1 MTAIEE
7 IIKRE
12 VNPFDLL
19 NLKPGNFWGEKQDSA
34 LTVESIHQ
42 EAIAEIEE
50 LLDLVAKDHRSRT
63 VMLFGDS
70 GSGKSHLLGRLK
82 RTLNPKAFFA
92 YIGPWAASDHIWRH
106 TLRYTV
112 DSLMQVPED
121 QQESQ
126 ESQLMLW
133 LKSLSAFTK
142 RSLTERIVKD
152 NFWEILQSGRQK
164 FIQHLKNTYRK
175 QSIYNPDIFFGVLHD
190 LTNPELYPLAC
201 EWLRGDDLSEE
212 SMQALKVKQ
221 CIDTEDAA
229 KTILANF
236 GKISTETQPIVLC
249 FDNLDNIPKLPDG
262 FQDFQ
267 PLFNVNTTIHNEYF
281 KNFLV
286 IISIITNTWK
296 RNANRI
302 QQADKAGIHRGI
314 QLKSI
319 TLEQAEAL
327 WAYRLKPLHT
337 QANLQTLSNVY
348 PLTRQAL
355 EQKYPGGR
363 TFPRYVLMLG
373 REEYQRYKLDLVET
387 YKSTSIDIPINP
399 QLQLSTEERIKA
411 EFQLQWQHEYNK
423 VQEKIT
429 KITFLAAPELIR
441 MLEEALSALQVQE
454 IKPKLI
460 SGKYASNSL
469 SYQQSGQPKRV
480 GVVWTEDANM
490 KTFYS
495 VMNACQK
502 VVNLNLCKTLYL
514 IREAGVGNSKLAGN
528 RIYRQIFT
536 GSQHHHI
543 TPSLSSVHDLA
554 TYHSLVNAALANEL
568 VVAGKT
574 LSLQELEALVCETQ
588 SLHKCSLLQDLEIIP
603 KENDGGNSNGHGKV
617 DLQEVKQFLLNVV
630 ITQQFMGLQ
639 ALVDQVC
646 SKVSQVVEAQID
658 QLIQQLCH
666 ENKVQILDHNAKRE
680 SQFILLV
687 TEKN

>member
-1 MTAIEE
+1 MTSIDD

-12 VNPFDLL
+12 VNPFDLI

-42 EAIAEIEE
+42 EAIAEIEG
-50 LLDLVAKDHRSRT
+50 LLDLVARDHRSRT

-92 YIGPWAASDHIWRH
+92 YIGPWADSEHIWRH
-106 TLRYTV
+106 ILRYTV
-112 DSLMQVPED
+112 DSLMQVPEG

-133 LKSLSAFTK
+133 LKSLSAFTE
-142 RSLTERIVKD
+142 RSLIDRVVKD

-164 FIQHLKNTYRK
+164 FIQHLKKTYKK

-190 LTNPELYPLAC
+190 LIDPELYPLAC
-201 EWLRGDDLSEE
+201 EWLRGDDLGEE
-212 SMQALKVKQ
+212 SMQALKVKH

-236 GKISTETQPIVLC
+236 GKIATETQPIVLC

-267 PLFNVNTTIHNEYF
+267 PLFNVNTTIHNDYL

-286 IISIITNTWK
+286 IISIVTNTWK
-296 RNANRI
+296 RNVDRI
-302 QQADKAGIHRGI
+302 QQADKAGIHRGV

-327 WAYRLKPLHT
+327 WAYRLKPIHI
-337 QANLQTLSNVY
+337 QSNPQPPSNLY
-348 PLTRQAL
+348 PLARQAL

-363 TFPRYVLMLG
+363 TFPRHALMLG
-373 REEYQRYKLDLVET
+373 REEYQRYKNGIVGPEP
-387 YKSTSIDIPINP
+387 SPAPI
-399 QLQLSTEERIKA
+399 EKIKA
-411 EFQLQWQHEYNK
+411 EFHLLWQDEYNK

-441 MLEEALSALQVQE
+441 MLEEALYALQVQE
-454 IKPKLI
+454 IKPKLLN
-460 SGKYASNSL
+460 GKYASNSL
-469 SYQQSGQPKRV
+469 IYQQSAQRERV

-490 KTFYS
+490 TTFYS
-495 VMNACQK
+495 VMNACHK
-502 VVNLNLCKTLYL
+502 AVSSNLCKTLYL
-514 IREAGVGNSKLAGN
+514 IRAAGVGNSKLAGN
-528 RIYRQIFT
+528 KIYRQIFT

-543 TPSLSSVHDLA
+543 TPNLSSVHYLA
-554 TYHSLVNAALANEL
+554 AYHSLVNSALANEL
-568 VVAGKT
+568 VVAGKS
-574 LSLQELEALVCETQ
+574 LSLQELEALVRKTKI
-588 SLHKCSLLQDLEIIP
+588 LHKCSLLQDLGIVP
-603 KENDGGNSNGHGKV
+603 KKPNGTNGNGKT
-617 DLQEVKQFLLNVV
+617 LQEVKQFLLSIV

-639 ALVDQVC
+639 ALVEKADREFSEVDE
-646 SKVSQVVEAQID
+646 SQIE
-658 QLIQQLCH
+658 QLIQQLCQ
-666 ENKVQILDHNAKRE
+666 ENKIQILDPDAKRE
-680 SQFILLV
+680 AQFVFLV
-687 TEKN
+687 TKK

>member
-1 MTAIEE
+1 MTSIEE

-112 DSLMQVPED
+112 DSLMQVPEG

-133 LKSLSAFTK
+133 LKSLSAFTE
-142 RSLTERIVKD
+142 RSLIDRVVKD

-164 FIQHLKNTYRK
+164 FIQHLKKTYK
-175 QSIYNPDIFFGVLHD
+175 KESLYNPDIFFGVLHD
-190 LTNPELYPLAC
+190 LTDPELYPLAC

-212 SMQALKVKQ
+212 SMQALKVKH

-236 GKISTETQPIVLC
+236 GKIATETQPIVLC

-267 PLFNVNTTIHNEYF
+267 PLFNVNTTIHNEYL

-286 IISIITNTWK
+286 IISIVTNTWK
-296 RNANRI
+296 RNVDRI
-302 QQADKAGIHRGI
+302 QQADKAGIHRKV

-337 QANLQTLSNVY
+337 QANLQTPSKIY
-348 PLTRQAL
+348 PLNRQVL

-363 TFPRYVLMLG
+363 TFPRHALRLG
-373 REEYQRYKLDLVET
+373 REEYQSYKLDLVKT
-387 YKSTSIDIPINP
+387 HKPTSIDTPINP
-399 QLQLSTEERIKA
+399 QPQRSTEERIKA
-411 EFQLQWQHEYNK
+411 EFQLQWQDEYNK

-429 KITFLAAPELIR
+429 KITFLAAPELSR
-441 MLEEALSALQVQE
+441 MLEEALYALQVQA
-454 IKPKLI
+454 IQPKLL

-469 SYQQSGQPKRV
+469 SYQQSAQQKRV

-502 VVNLNLCKTLYL
+502 AVNSNLCKTLYL
-514 IREAGVGNSKLAGN
+514 IRAAGVGNSKLAGN
-528 RIYRQIFT
+528 KIYKQIFT

-543 TPSLSSVHDLA
+543 TPTLSSVHDLA

-568 VVAGKT
+568 VVVGKT
-574 LSLQELEALVCETQ
+574 LSLQELEALVRDAEI
-588 SLHKCSLLQDLEIIP
+588 LHECTLLQELGIIP
-603 KENDGGNSNGHGKV
+603 GGSIIVPPPLKA
-617 DLQEVKQFLLNVV
+617 VKDFLLNFV
-630 ITQQFMGLQ
+630 ISQQFLGRPTLIENAREQ
-639 ALVDQVC
+639 FSDIDE
-646 SKVSQVVEAQID
+646 SKID
-658 QLIQQLCH
+658 QLIDQLCQ
-666 ENKVQILDHNAKRE
+666 ENKIKILDDRAQKNA
-680 SQFILLV
+680 QLICLV
-687 TEKN
+687 PKAS

>member
-133 LKSLSAFTK
+133 LKSLSAFTE
-142 RSLTERIVKD
+142 RSLIDRVVKD

-387 YKSTSIDIPINP
+387 YKPTSRD
-399 QLQLSTEERIKA
+399 LL
-411 EFQLQWQHEYNK
+411 
-423 VQEKIT
+423 
-429 KITFLAAPELIR
+429 
-441 MLEEALSALQVQE
+441 
-454 IKPKLI
+454 
-460 SGKYASNSL
+460 
-469 SYQQSGQPKRV
+469 
-480 GVVWTEDANM
+480 D
-490 KTFYS
+490 
-495 VMNACQK
+495 
-502 VVNLNLCKTLYL
+502 TL
-514 IREAGVGNSKLAGN
+514 V
-528 RIYRQIFT
+528 
-536 GSQHHHI
+536 
-543 TPSLSSVHDLA
+543 
-554 TYHSLVNAALANEL
+554 
-568 VVAGKT
+568 
-574 LSLQELEALVCETQ
+574 
-588 SLHKCSLLQDLEIIP
+588 
-603 KENDGGNSNGHGKV
+603 
-617 DLQEVKQFLLNVV
+617 
-630 ITQQFMGLQ
+630 
-639 ALVDQVC
+639 
-646 SKVSQVVEAQID
+646 
-658 QLIQQLCH
+658 
-666 ENKVQILDHNAKRE
+666 
-680 SQFILLV
+680 
-687 TEKN
+687 

>member
-1 MTAIEE
+1 MTSIEE
-7 IIKRE
+7 IVKRE
-12 VNPFDLL
+12 VNPFDLI
-19 NLKPGNFWGEKQDSA
+19 NLKPGNFWGETQDSA

-112 DSLMQVPED
+112 DSLMHMPEG
-121 QQESQ
+121 QQ

-133 LKSLSAFTK
+133 LKSLSVFTK
-142 RSLTERIVKD
+142 RSVKKIIFND
-152 NFWEILQSGRQK
+152 NFWEILQSDRQR
-164 FIQHLKNTYRK
+164 FIQHLRGTYK
-175 QSIYNPDIFFGVLHD
+175 QESIYNPDIFFGVLHD
-190 LTNPELYPLAC
+190 LTDPELYPLAC

-212 SMQALKVKQ
+212 SMQALKVKH
-221 CIDTEDAA
+221 CIDSEDAA

-236 GKISTETQPIVLC
+236 GKIASETQPIVLC

-267 PLFNVNTTIHNEYF
+267 PLFNVNTTIHNDYL

-286 IISIITNTWK
+286 IISIVTNTWK
-296 RNANRI
+296 RNIYRI

-337 QANLQTLSNVY
+337 QANLQTASKIY
-348 PLTRQAL
+348 PLNRQVL

-387 YKSTSIDIPINP
+387 HQSTSKYTPINP
-399 QLQLSTEERIKA
+399 QPKPSTEERIKA
-411 EFQLQWQHEYNK
+411 EFQLQWQDEYNK
-423 VQEKIT
+423 IQEKIT
-429 KITFLAAPELIR
+429 KITLLAAPELIR
-441 MLEEALSALQVQE
+441 MLQEALSALQVQE
-454 IKPKLI
+454 IKPKLLN
-460 SGKYASNSL
+460 GKYASNSL
-469 SYQQSGQPKRV
+469 SYQQPGKRERV
-480 GVVWTEDANM
+480 GVVWTEDPGM
-490 KTFYS
+490 KPFYN
-495 VMNACQK
+495 VMDACQK
-502 VVNLNLCKTLYL
+502 VVNSNPCKTVYL
-514 IREAGVGNSKLAGN
+514 IRAAGVGNSKLAGN
-528 RIYRQIFT
+528 NIYRKIFT
-536 GSQHHHI
+536 GSKHHHI
-543 TPSLSSVHDLA
+543 KPTLSSVHYLA

-574 LSLQELEALVCETQ
+574 LSLQKLETLVRETEI
-588 SLHKCSLLQDLEIIP
+588 LHKCILLQKLGIVSSQ
-603 KENDGGNSNGHGKV
+603 NNSEDNGKGKV
-617 DLQEVKQFLLNVV
+617 DLQDVKQFLLNVL
-630 ITQQFMGLQ
+630 INQQYMGLQ
-639 ALVDQVC
+639 ALLDKAC
-646 SKVSQVVEAQID
+646 SNFSQVDEAQID
-658 QLIQQLCH
+658 QLIQQLSQ
-666 ENKVQILDHNAKRE
+666 ENKIQIFDDKAKRKA
-680 SQFILLV
+680 QFVFLV
-687 TEKN
+687 TQK

>member
-1 MTAIEE
+1 
-7 IIKRE
+7 
-12 VNPFDLL
+12 
-19 NLKPGNFWGEKQDSA
+19 
-34 LTVESIHQ
+34 
-42 EAIAEIEE
+42 
-50 LLDLVAKDHRSRT
+50 
-63 VMLFGDS
+63 
-70 GSGKSHLLGRLK
+70 
-82 RTLNPKAFFA
+82 
-92 YIGPWAASDHIWRH
+92 
-106 TLRYTV
+106 
-112 DSLMQVPED
+112 MQVPED

-133 LKSLSAFTK
+133 LKSLSAFTE
-142 RSLTERIVKD
+142 RSLIDRVVKD

-399 QLQLSTEERIKA
+399 QLQPSTEERIKA
-411 EFQLQWQHEYNK
+411 EFQLQWQDEYNK

-454 IKPKLI
+454 IKPKLL

-469 SYQQSGQPKRV
+469 AYQHSGQRERV
-480 GVVWTEDANM
+480 GVVWTEDSMRRFVDVM
-490 KTFYS
+490 K
-495 VMNACQK
+495 ACQR
-502 VVNLNLCKTLYL
+502 VVNENLCQRLFL
-514 IREAGVGNSKLAGN
+514 IRAAGVGTSKLEGN
-528 RIYRQIFT
+528 KIYRKIFT
-536 GSQHHHI
+536 ESQHHHI
-543 TPSLSSVHDLA
+543 TPSLSSVHYLA
-554 TYHSLVNAALANEL
+554 TYHSLVNSALANEL

-574 LSLQELEALVCETQ
+574 LSLQELEALVCETK

-603 KENDGGNSNGHGKV
+603 KENDGGNSNGHEKV

-639 ALVDQVC
+639 ALVDQAC
-646 SKVSQVVEAQID
+646 SKFSQVVEAQID

-666 ENKVQILDHNAKRE
+666 ENKVHILDHNAKRE

-687 TEKN
+687 TEKTKEDD